1 MQAQSQR
8 EKTLSQRC
16 PCGGS
21 QQARP
26 GSLLEGWPGR
36 LLPTTRWREAALI
49 TVWRGRQRRHRGAQ
63 TTHPRSPTSVSQAP
77 APAGLARHPCASLEP
92 ENLLWAG
99 GRAVLVAFPGEAA
112 SSEHQLAWGQRV
124 GWPPGAVGQGGC
136 LRAAGP
142 WAGRAKEARMFQ
154 RNWREEVKGERIHA
168 SRQPRGEV
176 VERMW
181 HVWRK
186 EGEVSGTPGTP
197 AGFGVPSEAH
207 RPLPGP
213 LKDPGGLT

>member
-63 TTHPRSPTSVSQAP
+63 TTHPRSPTSVSRAP

-99 GRAVLVAFPGEAA
+99 GRAVLVAFLGEAA
-112 SSEHQLAWGQRV
+112 SSEHRLAWGQQV

-154 RNWREEVKGERIHA
+154 RNWRGGERGTNPCLSSATRGGGGENVACVEKGRGGVRHPRDA
-168 SRQPRGEV
+168 SWVWCSQRG
-176 VERMW
+176 
-181 HVWRK
+181 
-186 EGEVSGTPGTP
+186 T
-197 AGFGVPSEAH
+197 
-207 RPLPGP
+207 
-213 LKDPGGLT
+213 